1 MSLLTKFVNGMGEN
15 KKEIKLK
22 LKEAQQNQKVQKMLE
37 EREKSSNQRFL
48 ERHFKEKREEQFKK
62 QVAKINMQQSRDSWK
77 GESILKGHKSILHEE
92 TKILEND
99 NPILGKE
106 NIFLDNKSDNPLS
119 GRSMFWK

>member
-1 MSLLTKFVNGMGEN
+1 MGLIKNLVKGMGEN

-22 LKEAQQNQKVQKMLE
+22 FKEAQQNLKVQRMIE

-48 ERHFKEKREEQFKK
+48 ERHMREKREEQFKR
-62 QVAKINMQQSRDSWK
+62 QVEKINKQQSKDSWK
-77 GESILKGHKSILHEE
+77 GESILKGHKSILHED

-99 NPILGKE
+99 KPILGNE
-106 NIFLDNKSDNPLS
+106 NIFLDNKSKNPLS